1 MFKIKAKFI
10 NLAVEHEY
18 VLERWQKI
26 VNAVIEKT
34 HGILLSSKLWVIHLI
49 ESSFSL
55 MIVILSMEAQ
65 ALFWRK
71 GDRYATDS
79 MAQDLLLFKNW
90 GINREQ
96 QCSNNR
102 RMQYEYFRSPVWVDL
117 HQHGRM
123 E

>member
-1 MFKIKAKFI
+1 VFKIKAKFI
-10 NLAVEHEY
+10 NLAVEHEH

-34 HGILLSSKLWVIHLI
+34 HGILLCSMLWVIHLI

-71 GDRYATDS
+71 GYRWATDR
-79 MAQDLLLFKNW
+79 MAQDLLLFKNR
-90 GINREQ
+90 GDKQGAAMQ
-96 QCSNNR
+96 QQQENAI
-102 RMQYEYFRSPVWVDL
+102 
-117 HQHGRM
+117 
-123 E
+123 